1 MGFRFTRPV
10 ARAGGA
16 FELAGTMTWWD
27 VLALIGMAGGAVGI
41 AGAELALLRLLPWG
55 KDWHVGGYF

>member
-1 MGFRFTRPV
+1 M